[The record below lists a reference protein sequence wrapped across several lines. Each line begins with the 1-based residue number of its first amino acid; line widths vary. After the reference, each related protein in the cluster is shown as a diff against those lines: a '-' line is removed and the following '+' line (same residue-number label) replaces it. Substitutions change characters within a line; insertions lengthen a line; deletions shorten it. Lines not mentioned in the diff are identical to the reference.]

1 MKKVF
6 ILFLGV
12 FLFSFDILPIQK
24 VPFDKNKAEIGK
36 KLFFDK
42 RLSRHKDISCNSCHK
57 IKNYGVDNMPLS
69 VGSGGVLD
77 TPMNTPTVY
86 NTVYNIAWFW
96 NGRAET
102 LSQQVIDAFLN
113 PKEHNMSIKE
123 IERIIKKDK
132 WYRNRFLRVYKKEPD
147 IYDIADAISEYEKSL
162 ILPSRFDKYL
172 KGDESA
178 ITSQERRGYLK
189 FKIFGCITCHNG
201 INIGGNSF
209 QKIGI
214 FMSDIKIKRG
224 LDRYCVT
231 KLESDKYVY
240 KVPSLRNVAKT
251 YPYFHDGSV
260 KTLEDAIL
268 NMGRLNLGIE
278 LGQKDVLDIKAFLE
292 SLSGEIK

>member
-1 MKKVF
+1 MKRLI

-12 FLFSFDILPIQK
+12 FLFAFDILPIEN
-24 VPFDKNKAEIGK
+24 VPYDKNKAKIGK
-36 KLFFDK
+36 RLFFDK
-42 RLSRHKDISCNSCHK
+42 RLSKNKDISCNSCHN
-57 IKNYGVDNMPLS
+57 IKNFGVDNMPLS
-69 VGSGGVLD
+69 LGTGGVLD

-102 LSQQVIDAFLN
+102 LSQQVIDALTD

-123 IERIIKKDK
+123 IERIVKKDK
-132 WYRNRFLRVYKKEPD
+132 WYRNRFLKVYKKEPD
-147 IYDIADAISEYEKSL
+147 ISDIADAISEYEKSL

-172 KGDESA
+172 KGDKSA
-178 ITSQERRGYLK
+178 ITSKERRGYLK

-224 LDRYCVT
+224 LDRYYVT

-260 KTLEDAIL
+260 KTLENAIL
-268 NMGRLNLGIE
+268 KMGRLNLGIE